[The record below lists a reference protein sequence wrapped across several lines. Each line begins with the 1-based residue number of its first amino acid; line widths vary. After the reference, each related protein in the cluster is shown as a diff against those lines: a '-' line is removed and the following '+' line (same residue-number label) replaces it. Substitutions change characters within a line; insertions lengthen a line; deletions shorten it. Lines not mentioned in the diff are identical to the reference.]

1 MNLSDLIKNI
11 NENIHQKSNLKSII
25 SEVKKYD
32 DVDWKNYV
40 KINKNRYNKELV
52 YKNELFD
59 IYIVTW
65 NKKQKSSIH
74 NHPEY
79 GCVYKVLKGIITE
92 YLFDPNIE
100 TIIKT
105 NKLNENDIGYIHD
118 NIGYHYIEN
127 NTDDIS
133 VSLHI
138 YKPPNFSAIFNKKI

>member
-11 NENIHQKSNLKSII
+11 NENIYQKSNLKSII

-32 DVDWKNYV
+32 DIDWKKYV

-79 GCVYKVLKGIITE
+79 GCVYKVLKGINYRI
-92 YLFDPNIE
+92 LI
-100 TIIKT
+100 
-105 NKLNENDIGYIHD
+105 
-118 NIGYHYIEN
+118 
-127 NTDDIS
+127 
-133 VSLHI
+133 
-138 YKPPNFSAIFNKKI
+138 